1 MIKNSCNKKVQLI
14 KPFNVLFF
22 LRIWRQRWIVVMLSY
37 VGRLFKRFESELLI
51 FSVQAE
57 LTKCLRSINNVQF
70 FSIYRSTILVERRR
84 SNMDPVHVRRPRTS
98 CHRQRPLPDE
108 RQSPLS
114 HDHRDVLSESS
125 TRRQNA
131 LQRFPTPTFNGDV
144 QLNNMFVTRLR
155 TTSSFFLRLVATTY
169 FPQCRRLA
177 NSCDLERIPQQHL
190 DQSHLR
196 LQKLATCTKL
206 FVEIKL

>member
-1 MIKNSCNKKVQLI
+1 M
-14 KPFNVLFF
+14 
-22 LRIWRQRWIVVMLSY
+22 
-37 VGRLFKRFESELLI
+37 GRLFKRFESELQI

-98 CHRQRPLPDE
+98 GHRQRPLPDE

-169 FPQCRRLA
+169 F
-177 NSCDLERIPQQHL
+177 S
-190 DQSHLR
+190 
-196 LQKLATCTKL
+196 
-206 FVEIKL
+206 